1 MDDGYGWEE
10 DPPDGSIVR
19 LRTKLG
25 QLRVWRFPRNSL
37 DQINGKDFA
46 GGIEHPG
53 LYVLTK
59 EADSKAY
66 VGESSALRRRLQ
78 DHAKKGPK
86 ELPDWTDVTVLSD
99 GRSVYQSILT
109 DANLRLFLEKSIIQ
123 QLSESRIFSPVN
135 HQTEEP
141 KLTVAIETFANRLD
155 EELIFVLIKLAMA
168 HPRTRKKA
176 QTAEIS
182 RIDLTNLLSNKKMVV
197 QKISRDQ
204 WKMNGDPYYL
214 RRGTK
219 PRKTERGWH
228 ITLRVK
234 PRETLSQEKG
244 GLIIPRG
251 RGYLIP
257 AKALK
262 DWLGTKLWPIETGK
276 EAIDIYADLDDEKL
290 WHLAN
295 FQTLDM
301 RPYQLR

>member
-37 DQINGKDFA
+37 DQINGKDF

-53 LYVLTK
+53 LYILTK
-59 EADSKAY
+59 ESEPKAY
-66 VGESSALRRRLQ
+66 VGESSTLRKRLQ
-78 DHAKKGPK
+78 DHTKKGPK
-86 ELPDWTDVTVLSD
+86 ELSDWTDVTVLSD

-109 DANLRLFLEKSIIQ
+109 DANLRLFLEKSIILH
-123 QLSESRIFSPVN
+123 LSESRIFSPVN

-141 KLTVAIETFANRLD
+141 KLTVAIETFANKLD
-155 EELIFVLIKLAMA
+155 EELVFVLVKLDMA
-168 HPRTRKKA
+168 HPMTKKKA

-182 RIDLTNLLSNKKMVV
+182 RTDLTNLLSGKKMNVE
-197 QKISRDQ
+197 KISRDQ
-204 WKMNGDPYYL
+204 WKMDGEPYYFRL
-214 RRGTK
+214 GTK
-219 PRKTERGWH
+219 PRRTERGWH

-234 PRETLSQEKG
+234 PRDTLAQEKG

-262 DWLGTKLWPIETGK
+262 DWLGSKLWPIATGK
-276 EAIDIYADLDDEKL
+276 EAIDVYANLDDENL
-290 WHLAN
+290 WHLAD
-295 FQTLDM
+295 FPTLDM
-301 RPYQLR
+301 KPYRLS